1 MGNASQC
8 NESDKNCPELS
19 QKSKIFFSK
28 EFLIDK
34 EAGRA
39 YSSFS
44 RRDVAQSGSALEWGS
59 RGRRFKSFHPDQ
71 KTETPRDL
79 RKRGSLFC
87 FLGICLFFLSLWR
100 FLPVFSQSQGE
111 PRGQSLLTSLSPTAG
126 NRYRASPFALRHPH
140 RQKGHGVCLRGL
152 FAYNGT
158 DEDGQRAAFP
168 VDPLSR
174 TKASP
179 RDGPRVP
186 FRLPSGKDVSWN
198 SGRQPHPAF

>member
-1 MGNASQC
+1 MGFKGSKVQIL
-8 NESDKNCPELS
+8 SSRPENRNPKGSTETWIPFLFS
-19 QKSKIFFSK
+19 GDLPFFS
-28 EFLIDK
+28 
-34 EAGRA
+34 
-39 YSSFS
+39 
-44 RRDVAQSGSALEWGS
+44 
-59 RGRRFKSFHPDQ
+59 
-71 KTETPRDL
+71 
-79 RKRGSLFC
+79 
-87 FLGICLFFLSLWR
+87 LSLWR